1 MHDVGVK
8 GLPNHTTVIVRWS
21 ATNTGVDGSPRNNHG
36 VHIIRLCCFKVVE
49 IDADEG
55 SQAAVEILLI
65 KAL

>member
-8 GLPNHTTVIVRWS
+8 GPPNHSTVIVRWF
-21 ATNTGVDGSPRNNHG
+21 ATNTRVDGSPHNNHG
-36 VHIIRLCCFKVVE
+36 VHIIRLCCFKVVD

-55 SQAAVEILLI
+55 SQAVVEILLI